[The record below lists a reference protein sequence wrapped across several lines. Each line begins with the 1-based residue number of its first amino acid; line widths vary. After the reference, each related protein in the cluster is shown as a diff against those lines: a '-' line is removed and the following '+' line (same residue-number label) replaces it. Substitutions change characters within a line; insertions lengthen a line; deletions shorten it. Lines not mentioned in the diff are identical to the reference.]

1 MSDSSASEIYLNNYS
16 DEEKEM
22 HMVDAETELEER
34 YHIIVNNRYK
44 TDETY
49 TQLMQIVLPT
59 VNVDDDDESPI
70 ICIDKSTAKKEFYI
84 YMPPYGNDYI
94 FPINADLKVPDLLNY
109 ICNIEE
115 FKKYYP
121 SMQFEFILTLTMN
134 CDPEEYDSESFLQLT
149 LDKIPTS
156 QAILIEQS

>member
-1 MSDSSASEIYLNNYS
+1 MSELSNSEIDLNNYS
-16 DEEKEM
+16 DEEKEIHRM
-22 HMVDAETELEER
+22 IDVEAELNER
-34 YHIIVNNRYK
+34 YHTIVNNRYK

-59 VNVDDDDESPI
+59 VDVNDESPI

-84 YMPPYGNDYI
+84 YLPPYGNDYI
-94 FPINADLKVPDLLNY
+94 FPINHDLKVPDLLNY
-109 ICNIEE
+109 IYNIEE
-115 FKKYYP
+115 FKKCY
-121 SMQFEFILTLTMN
+121 SIMQFEFILTLTMN
-134 CDPEEYDSESFLQLT
+134 CDPEEYDSESFLELT

>member
-1 MSDSSASEIYLNNYS
+1 MSELSNSEFDLNNYS
-16 DEEKEM
+16 DEEKEIH
-22 HMVDAETELEER
+22 HMVDVEAELNER
-34 YHIIVNNRYK
+34 YHTTVNNRYK

-49 TQLMQIVLPT
+49 TQIMQIVLPT
-59 VNVDDDDESPI
+59 VDVNDESPI

-84 YMPPYGNDYI
+84 YLPPYGNDYI

-121 SMQFEFILTLTMN
+121 IMQFEFILTLTMN
-134 CDPEEYDSESFLQLT
+134 CDPEEYDSESFLELT

>member
-1 MSDSSASEIYLNNYS
+1 MFDLSASEIYLNNYS

-22 HMVDAETELEER
+22 HMVDAEAELEER

-59 VNVDDDDESPI
+59 VNVDDESLI
-70 ICIDKSTAKKEFYI
+70 ICIDKSTAKKELYI
-84 YMPPYGNDYI
+84 YLPPYGNDYI
-94 FPINADLKVPDLLNY
+94 FPINAALKVPDLLNY
-109 ICNIEE
+109 IYNLEE
-115 FKKYYP
+115 FKKCYP
-121 SMQFEFILTLTMN
+121 TMQFEFILTLTMD
-134 CDPEEYDSESFLQLT
+134 CEPEEYDSESFLELT

>member
-1 MSDSSASEIYLNNYS
+1 MSELSTSEFDLNNYS
-16 DEEKEM
+16 DEEKEIH
-22 HMVDAETELEER
+22 HMIDVEAELNER
-34 YHIIVNNRYK
+34 YHTTVNNRYK
-44 TDETY
+44 TDKTY

-59 VNVDDDDESPI
+59 VDVNDESPI

-84 YMPPYGNDYI
+84 YLPPYGNDYI
-94 FPINADLKVPDLLNY
+94 FPINADLKVSDLLNY

-121 SMQFEFILTLTMN
+121 IMQFEFILTLTMN
-134 CDPEEYDSESFLQLT
+134 CHPEEYDSESFLQLT